1 MRQCSLHMVDLCL
14 NYVYN
19 MRQCSLHMVDLC
31 LNYCIQYETVFTAH
45 GRFVFK
51 LLYYETLFTAHGRFV
66 FTTVYNMRHCSLH
79 MVDLCLVYNMNSVH
93 CTW

>member
-1 MRQCSLHMVDLCL
+1 
-14 NYVYN
+14 

-51 LLYYETLFTAHGRFV
+51 LLIQYETVSLHMVDLCLNYCIQYETVFTAHGRFV
-66 FTTVYNMRHCSLH
+66 FKLLYTI
-79 MVDLCLVYNMNSVH
+79 
-93 CTW
+93 